1 MASGPIISWEIEG
14 EKMEA
19 VTDFLFLGSKITVH
33 GDWTHEIRKRF
44 LLGRKAMTKL
54 DSMLKQRH
62 HFASKGLYS
71 QGYGPSSS
79 HLQLWELDRKD
90 GRAPKNWCFWT
101 AELEKTLESPL
112 DSKEFKPVNLKRNQP
127 WILIGKTDAEAEA
140 PTLWPCDANS
150 QLIGKDLMLGKTEG
164 RRRRER
170 QRMRWL
176 DGITDAVDM
185 NLGKVQEMVR
195 DREAWHVTFHGVGK
209 ELDTTWQLSSN
220 KDPWFSWELLTV
232 PGEFAWLISY
242 VPP

>member
-112 DSKEFKPVNLKRNQP
+112 DSKEFKPVNLKESQP
-127 WILIGKTDAEAEA
+127 WIFIGRTNAEAEA
-140 PTLWPCDANS
+140 PILWAPDTKS
-150 QLIGKDLMLGKTEG
+150 WLIGKDPDAGKDW
-164 RRRRER
+164 RRRG
-170 QRMRWL
+170 W
-176 DGITDAVDM
+176 
-185 NLGKVQEMVR
+185 
-195 DREAWHVTFHGVGK
+195 
-209 ELDTTWQLSSN
+209 
-220 KDPWFSWELLTV
+220 
-232 PGEFAWLISY
+232 
-242 VPP
+242 